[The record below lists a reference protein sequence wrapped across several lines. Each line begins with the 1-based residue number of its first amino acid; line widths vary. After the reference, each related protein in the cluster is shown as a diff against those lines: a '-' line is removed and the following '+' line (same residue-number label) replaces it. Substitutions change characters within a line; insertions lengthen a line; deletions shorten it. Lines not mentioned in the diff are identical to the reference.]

1 MKKLILFLTI
11 TLIFTALAAEE
22 KKHEANEKQDPY
34 RVYVAE
40 NTYENFKNAMDH
52 FYGNIDKDNN
62 DGASHMMAAYV
73 LVAELGKQLDY
84 LDENVDSLAPGQ
96 KFGYANLLL
105 SLNMFDESIEVYNKI
120 NEAAPKWSCPWRH
133 KGEAYFKSGK
143 LEQAEVALKKAI
155 ETRKEHYDAYIMLA
169 DVQDEMGKYE
179 EALETFNTGLSYK
192 GKDIEDAEEEL
203 SSLSEGKIHLRILK
217 HNKENRKYKKL
228 KKKLEK
234 KYPEETF

>member
-1 MKKLILFLTI
+1 MMLS
-11 TLIFTALAAEE
+11 AE
-22 KKHEANEKQDPY
+22 AEKQEQQKQKDPFQIY
-34 RVYVAE
+34 SADKS
-40 NTYENFKNAMDH
+40 YENFKSAMDH
-52 FYGNIDKDNN
+52 FYSKIDKNN
-62 DGASHMMAAYV
+62 FDSRSHLMAAYV
-73 LVAELGKQLDY
+73 LVTELGQQLDY
-84 LDENVDSLAPGQ
+84 FDTNMDSLNAGE

-120 NEAAPKWSCPWRH
+120 NEASPKWSCPWRH

-143 LEQAEVALKKAI
+143 LEQSEVALKKAI

-179 EALETFNTGLSYK
+179 EALETFKTGLSYK

-203 SSLSEGKIHLRILK
+203 SSVSEGKIHLRILK
-217 HNKENRKYKKL
+217 HNDKNKEYKKL